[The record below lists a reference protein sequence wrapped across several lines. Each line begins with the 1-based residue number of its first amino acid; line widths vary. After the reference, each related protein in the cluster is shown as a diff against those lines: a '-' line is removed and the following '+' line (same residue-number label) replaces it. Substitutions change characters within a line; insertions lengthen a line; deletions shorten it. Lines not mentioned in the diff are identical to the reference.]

1 LALNAQ
7 TCQIELSLADAMHQ
21 IDVGDRDRRISNP
34 LTPGI
39 QQCAASRADG
49 PAQSGPSTSG
59 ERSKKA
65 GRSYARCFSGEGA
78 TVRPVRRED
87 PVTQ

>member
-34 LTPGI
+34 LTPH
-39 QQCAASRADG
+39 
-49 PAQSGPSTSG
+49 PAM
-59 ERSKKA
+59 
-65 GRSYARCFSGEGA
+65 RCFTRRWSCSIRYFDERRAIEEGGSF
-78 TVRPVRRED
+78 VRAMLFG
-87 PVTQ
+87 

>member
-49 PAQSGPSTSG
+49 PARSGHFD
-59 ERSKKA
+59 ERRA
-65 GRSYARCFSGEGA
+65 IEEGGSF
-78 TVRPVRRED
+78 VRAMLFG
-87 PVTQ
+87 